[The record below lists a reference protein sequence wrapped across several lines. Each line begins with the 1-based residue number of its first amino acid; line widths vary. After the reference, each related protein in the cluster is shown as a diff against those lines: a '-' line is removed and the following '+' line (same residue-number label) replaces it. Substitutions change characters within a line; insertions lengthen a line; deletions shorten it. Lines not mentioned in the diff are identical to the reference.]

1 MKYQKIECEK
11 CYKPI
16 GKNNYKQH
24 IISCEGIKKCPI
36 CNKQYLGKAA
46 TCSYSCSNKMFRTG
60 ESNGN
65 WKQDAYQSTCWL
77 FHGKKCIVCD
87 ENKIVSVHHINENH
101 YDNRPENLVPLC
113 PTHHQYVHSRYRE
126 EIQPIIDKY
135 IREFTG
141 ISTA

>member
-1 MKYQKIECEK
+1 
-11 CYKPI
+11 
-16 GKNNYKQH
+16 
-24 IISCEGIKKCPI
+24 
-36 CNKQYLGKAA
+36 
-46 TCSYSCSNKMFRTG
+46 MFRTG

-65 WKQDAYQSTCWL
+65 WRQDAYQSTCWL